1 MYFYLEKNSLLN
13 GQIIVVFQTE
23 NQIPNYKEITNF
35 GELVEFKGSNI
46 PSVWEYSKTED
57 ILYDIN
63 DKPSPYHILKNKKW
77 VVEDKDG
84 FKEYC
89 NTQINTI
96 KNEILDYGFDYE
108 INKVKHRQ
116 KCRVKDITF
125 MAITALVMFLVKT
138 FLHKDITRTWY
149 FEDDFGYEMDMVK
162 LVQLMFYGSNFVQ
175 SVYDTENWFKTKVN
189 PKEVTKAEFE
199 SKRKEIHSNL
209 AKG

>member
-13 GQIIVVFQTE
+13 GQIMVVFQTE

-46 PSVWEYSKTED
+46 PSVWEYSKSED
-57 ILYDIN
+57 VLYDIN

-77 VVEDKDG
+77 IVEDKDG

-89 NTQINTI
+89 NTKINTI

-175 SVYDTENWFKTKVN
+175 SVYDTENFFKLLEE
-189 PKEVTKAEFE
+189 PKLINKDDY
-199 SKRKEIHSNL
+199 L
-209 AKG
+209 AKIKEFMAGGN

>member
-13 GQIIVVFQTE
+13 GQIMVVFQTE

-46 PSVWEYSKTED
+46 PSVWEYSKSED

-89 NTQINTI
+89 NTKINTI

-175 SVYDTENWFKTKVN
+175 SVYDTENFFKLLEE
-189 PKEVTKAEFE
+189 PKLINKDDY
-199 SKRKEIHSNL
+199 L
-209 AKG
+209 AKIKEFMAGGN

>member
-1 MYFYLEKNSLLN
+1 MYFYLNKERLLN
-13 GQIIVVFQTE
+13 REVTVIFQTE
-23 NQIPNYKEITNF
+23 SQIPNYKEISNF
-35 GELVEFKGSNI
+35 GELVEFKGDNI
-46 PSVWEYSKTED
+46 PAVWEYSESED
-57 ILYDIN
+57 VLYDIN

-77 VVEDKDG
+77 VVEDEQG

-89 NTQINTI
+89 DNKVNII

-108 INKVKHRQ
+108 IKGVKHRQ

-175 SVYDTENWFKTKVN
+175 SVYDTENFFKLLEE
-189 PKEVTKAEFE
+189 PKLI
-199 SKRKEIHSNL
+199 SKNDYL
-209 AKG
+209 AKIKDFMEGGN

>member
-13 GQIIVVFQTE
+13 GQIMVVFQTE

-46 PSVWEYSKTED
+46 PSVWEYSKSED
-57 ILYDIN
+57 MLYDIK

-77 VVEDKDG
+77 IVEDKDG

-108 INKVKHRQ
+108 VNNVKHRQ

-175 SVYDTENWFKTKVN
+175 SVYDTENFFKLLEE
-189 PKEVTKAEFE
+189 PKLINKDDY
-199 SKRKEIHSNL
+199 L
-209 AKG
+209 AKIKEFMAGGN

>member
-1 MYFYLEKNSLLN
+1 MKENLLN
-13 GQIIVVFQTE
+13 GEVTVIFQTE

-35 GELVEFKGSNI
+35 GELVEFKGESI
-46 PSVWEYSKTED
+46 PANWEYSLTED
-57 ILYDIN
+57 MLYDIK

-77 VVEDKDG
+77 VVEDKEG

-89 NTQINTI
+89 DTQINTV

-175 SVYDTENWFKTKVN
+175 SVYDAENFFKLLEE
-189 PKEVTKAEFE
+189 PKLINKDDY
-199 SKRKEIHSNL
+199 L
-209 AKG
+209 AKIKEFMAGGN

>member
-1 MYFYLEKNSLLN
+1 MFFYLNKESLLN
-13 GQIIVVFQTE
+13 GEVVMIFQTE

-35 GELVEFKGSNI
+35 GVLVEFKGESI
-46 PSVWEYSKTED
+46 PDNWEYSATED
-57 ILYDIN
+57 MLYDIK

-77 VVEDKDG
+77 VVEDNKG

-89 NTQINTI
+89 DNKVNII

-108 INKVKHRQ
+108 IKGVKHRQ

-175 SVYDTENWFKTKVN
+175 SVYDTENFFKLLEE
-189 PKEVTKAEFE
+189 PKLINKDEY
-199 SKRKEIHSNL
+199 L
-209 AKG
+209 AKIKEFMAGGN

>member
-13 GQIIVVFQTE
+13 GQIMVVFQTE

-35 GELVEFKGSNI
+35 GELVEFKGESI
-46 PSVWEYSKTED
+46 PAVWEYSKTED
-57 ILYDIN
+57 VMYSIE
-63 DKPSPYHILKNKKW
+63 DKPSPYHVLKNKKW

-89 NTQINTI
+89 NTKINTI

-175 SVYDTENWFKTKVN
+175 SVYDTENFFKLLEE
-189 PKEVTKAEFE
+189 PKLINKDDY
-199 SKRKEIHSNL
+199 L
-209 AKG
+209 AKIKEFMAGGN

>member
-1 MYFYLEKNSLLN
+1 MFFYLNKESLLN
-13 GQIIVVFQTE
+13 GEVVIIFQTE

-35 GELVEFKGSNI
+35 GVLVEFKGESI
-46 PSVWEYSKTED
+46 PDNWEYSATED
-57 ILYDIN
+57 MLYDIK
-63 DKPSPYHILKNKKW
+63 DKPSPYHVLKNKKW
-77 VVEDKDG
+77 IVEDKEE

-162 LVQLMFYGSNFVQ
+162 LVQLMFFGSNFVQ
-175 SVYDTENWFKTKVN
+175 SVYDTENFFKLLEE
-189 PKEVTKAEFE
+189 PKLINKDEY
-199 SKRKEIHSNL
+199 L
-209 AKG
+209 AKIKEFMAGGN

>member
-1 MYFYLEKNSLLN
+1 M
-13 GQIIVVFQTE
+13 
-23 NQIPNYKEITNF
+23 
-35 GELVEFKGSNI
+35 
-46 PSVWEYSKTED
+46 
-57 ILYDIN
+57 LYDIK

-77 VVEDKDG
+77 VVEDKEG

-89 NTQINTI
+89 DTQINTV

-175 SVYDTENWFKTKVN
+175 SVYDAENFFKLLEE
-189 PKEVTKAEFE
+189 PKLINKDDY
-199 SKRKEIHSNL
+199 L
-209 AKG
+209 AKIKEFMAGGN

>member
-1 MYFYLEKNSLLN
+1 MFFYLNKENLLN
-13 GQIIVVFQTE
+13 GEVTVIFQTE

-35 GELVEFKGSNI
+35 GELVEFKGESI
-46 PSVWEYSKTED
+46 PANWEYSLTED
-57 ILYDIN
+57 MLYDIK

-77 VVEDKDG
+77 VVEDKEG

-89 NTQINTI
+89 NTKINTV

-175 SVYDTENWFKTKVN
+175 SVYDTENFFKLLEE
-189 PKEVTKAEFE
+189 PKLINKDDY
-199 SKRKEIHSNL
+199 L
-209 AKG
+209 AKIKEFMAGGN

>member
-13 GQIIVVFQTE
+13 GQITVVFQTE

-63 DKPSPYHILKNKKW
+63 DKPSPYHVLKNKKW

-89 NTQINTI
+89 NTKINTI

-108 INKVKHRQ
+108 INRVKHRQ

-175 SVYDTENWFKTKVN
+175 SVYDTENFFKLLEE
-189 PKEVTKAEFE
+189 PKLINKDDY
-199 SKRKEIHSNL
+199 L
-209 AKG
+209 AKIKEFMAGGN